1 MNGRQNV
8 VLLVMDTARAAA
20 FEVADL
26 GDDSR
31 IDGSRKRF
39 RRTYAA
45 APWTL
50 PSHASLFT
58 GTYPSRHGAHAG
70 HKHLNDT
77 LPTLAEAFSNADYET
92 VGVSNNTWISDE
104 FGFERG
110 FERFHRTWQYVQSE
124 TDLGRAAR
132 TNEGLGKYRALA
144 SSLFDGNPLTNA
156 INAFYG
162 RFLRKQH
169 DKGAKRTNEWIGD
182 WLAARDGDRPFF
194 LFVNYL
200 EPHLEYRPP
209 EEYAARYLPDG
220 VDYGDAMN
228 VSQDAWG
235 YIAGDVELSD
245 EEFEVLRALYRAEI
259 AYLGDRIDDLRDQLE
274 AAGEWEETVFVV
286 TGDHGENIGDHG
298 LMDHQYCLYDTL
310 LHVPLLVEGGV
321 FEDVD
326 SDRPIQLVDLAP
338 SLLDAAGVEAEG
350 FREHCQGRSFHPAA
364 DEPPRDRII
373 AEYLAPQPSMAALEK
388 RVGTLPD
395 HVRQYDRS
403 LRAIRRDG
411 WKLIRGSDGS
421 HELYHV
427 AEDPAETTDLSDSEP
442 DRVRL
447 LADELDA
454 WLDSFD
460 HADTSGDVDVSA
472 ATEARL
478 EDLGYL
484 Q

>member
-1 MNGRQNV
+1 
-8 VLLVMDTARAAA
+8 
-20 FEVADL
+20 
-26 GDDSR
+26 
-31 IDGSRKRF
+31 
-39 RRTYAA
+39 
-45 APWTL
+45 
-50 PSHASLFT
+50 
-58 GTYPSRHGAHAG
+58 
-70 HKHLNDT
+70 
-77 LPTLAEAFSNADYET
+77 
-92 VGVSNNTWISDE
+92 
-104 FGFERG
+104 
-110 FERFHRTWQYVQSE
+110 
-124 TDLGRAAR
+124 
-132 TNEGLGKYRALA
+132 
-144 SSLFDGNPLTNA
+144 
-156 INAFYG
+156 
-162 RFLRKQH
+162 
-169 DKGAKRTNEWIGD
+169 
-182 WLAARDGDRPFF
+182 
-194 LFVNYL
+194 
-200 EPHLEYRPP
+200 
-209 EEYAARYLPDG
+209 
-220 VDYGDAMN
+220 
-228 VSQDAWG
+228 
-235 YIAGDVELSD
+235 
-245 EEFEVLRALYRAEI
+245 
-259 AYLGDRIDDLRDQLE
+259 
-274 AAGEWEETVFVV
+274 
-286 TGDHGENIGDHG
+286 
-298 LMDHQYCLYDTL
+298 
-310 LHVPLLVEGGV
+310 
-321 FEDVD
+321 VD